1 MGMNRNTI
9 EKSSIKPP
17 AAGLQSANQRPACVG
32 DVMTNEVVS
41 LSPRHNFADAV
52 NLIANR
58 HFHHFVVVED
68 ERIVGVVS
76 DRDILRG
83 LARTDNWQRKE
94 VGQFMTVE
102 PKTVQPSTDL
112 STSISKMLAKRI
124 NCLPVVDPDGK
135 ICGILTSTDLLKS
148 YHSVLESFEK

>member
-1 MGMNRNTI
+1 MNQNTS
-9 EKSSIKPP
+9 EKSSQGSLTGTSQGTAPKT
-17 AAGLQSANQRPACVG
+17 LCVA
-32 DVMTNEVVS
+32 DVMTNDVVS

-102 PKTVQPSTDL
+102 PTTVKPTTDL
-112 STSISKMLAKRI
+112 TTAISKMLAKRI

-135 ICGILTSTDLLKS
+135 VCGILTSTDLLKS
-148 YHSVLESFEK
+148 YHAVLESFEK

>member
-1 MGMNRNTI
+1 MNSNES
-9 EKSSIKPP
+9 EKSFQGSS
-17 AAGLQSANQRPACVG
+17 SADSQGATPKTPCVA
-32 DVMTNEVVS
+32 DVMTNDVVS

-102 PKTVQPSTDL
+102 PTTVKPTTDL
-112 STSISKMLAKRI
+112 TTAISKMLAKRI
-124 NCLPVVDPDGK
+124 NCLPVVDDPDGK
-135 ICGILTSTDLLKS
+135 VCGILTSTDLLKS
-148 YHSVLESFEK
+148 YHAVLESFEK

>member
-1 MGMNRNTI
+1 MNQNTS
-9 EKSSIKPP
+9 EKLSQGSSTGLPP
-17 AAGLQSANQRPACVG
+17 GTAPKTLCVG

-41 LSPRHNFADAV
+41 LSPKHNFADTV

-68 ERIVGVVS
+68 EKIVGVVS

-102 PKTVQPSTDL
+102 PTTVKASTDL
-112 STSISKMLAKRI
+112 TTAISKMLAKRI

-135 ICGILTSTDLLKS
+135 VCGILTSTDLLKS
-148 YHSVLESFEK
+148 YHAVLESFEK

>member
-1 MGMNRNTI
+1 MNQNTS
-9 EKSSIKPP
+9 EKSSQGSSTGISGGTAPKT
-17 AAGLQSANQRPACVG
+17 LCVA

-41 LSPRHNFADAV
+41 LSPKHNFADTV

-68 ERIVGVVS
+68 EKIVGVVS

-102 PKTVQPSTDL
+102 PTTVKPTTDL
-112 STSISKMLAKRI
+112 TTAISKMLSKRI

-135 ICGILTSTDLLKS
+135 VCGILTST
-148 YHSVLESFEK
+148 